1 MAKLKKSAV
10 VDPTAKLNAQ
20 AKQFINQISVY
31 EKKIKDLEVQ
41 LSYHIQEQLN
51 TREFEVAKRKRIEVE
66 KVLPIKGEIAKLN
79 FKKDE
84 LIKKAQQ

>member
-51 TREFEVAKRKRIEVE
+51 TREFEVAKRKKIEVE